1 MGMRVLHLC
10 KMDSGGG
17 AADGFLRIHRALCV
31 EGVDSVAYVMKKRRD
46 EPAVYDAV
54 GMLGPVTR
62 VKWIFRRLIAK
73 FSRLSKKPQGVFDF
87 DNEGVFPA
95 EAIIKHARGLH
106 ASWDALIVHW
116 PGGYLSP
123 DSVAQIAQALG
134 AKVGLWQV
142 DMAHMTGGCHYSLD
156 CDRYQ
161 TGCGQCPALKSI
173 DEDDVTRRQS
183 RERRKVWEKLEVI
196 VLAQSTWS
204 ARKASVSHVLAG
216 LRQVILPIPLNRCAA
231 PRSGDR
237 MAARQKLGL
246 PEDGRRM
253 ALVRTTDPSIT
264 YKGFAVLKGAL
275 DILES
280 EGVRLHVIGVGSR
293 GLFSEAH
300 RHITYSD
307 LGQLNGDQ
315 AMETAYH
322 AADFFICP
330 SIDDAGPMMVPE
342 AMAAGRPVVSS
353 PIGIAND
360 LIIDGVNGLLCE
372 RPGDALALASAIR
385 KYAELP
391 EPEICAQG
399 LAAAAARDRLTP
411 AAFVGRLRQVFL

>member
-17 AADGFLRIHRALCV
+17 AADGFLRIHRALCA

-46 EPAVYDAV
+46 EPAIIDAV
-54 GMLGPVTR
+54 GMLGPVTKA
-62 VKWIFRRLIAK
+62 KWMLRRLAAK
-73 FSRLSKKPQGVFDF
+73 CSRLSNKPQGVFDF

-106 ASWDALIVHW
+106 GKWDAMIVHW

-123 DSVAQIAQALG
+123 DAVAQIAQALG

-142 DMAHMTGGCHYSLD
+142 DMAHMTGGCHYSLE
-156 CDRYQ
+156 CDRYLK
-161 TGCGQCPALKSI
+161 GCGQCPALQST

-183 RERRKVWEKLEVI
+183 EERRKTWAELDAV

-204 ARKASVSHVLAG
+204 ARKASMSHILSG
-216 LRQVILPIPLNRCAA
+216 LRQEILPIPLRLYAA
-231 PRSGDR
+231 PASGDR
-237 MAARQKLGL
+237 MAARRQLGL
-246 PEDGRRM
+246 PTDGRRM

-264 YKGFAVLKGAL
+264 YKGFAVLKRAL
-275 DILES
+275 DILDS

-307 LGQLNGDQ
+307 LGQLDGDQ
-315 AMETAYH
+315 AMLTAYH
-322 AADFFICP
+322 AAACALRWAFAIR
-330 SIDDAGPMMVPE
+330 E
-342 AMAAGRPVVSS
+342 AMRV
-353 PIGIAND
+353 
-360 LIIDGVNGLLCE
+360 
-372 RPGDALALASAIR
+372 
-385 KYAELP
+385 
-391 EPEICAQG
+391 
-399 LAAAAARDRLTP
+399 
-411 AAFVGRLRQVFL
+411 